1 MQTRSHTSSS
11 PCLCPLSPNIPVIFK
26 MDPKNLSFRDALTS
40 IFFSFPVW
48 WPVVAKL
55 TMSKVSDIKKQWFYY
70 VHTFVWGECNNH
82 NTMETRHD
90 FVDQN
95 FLCSTMI
102 GVLAEW
108 LEELEMAAAAQL
120 ETDVW
125 GLQSAVSWMTGIL
138 FHTC

>member
-1 MQTRSHTSSS
+1 
-11 PCLCPLSPNIPVIFK
+11 
-26 MDPKNLSFRDALTS
+26 
-40 IFFSFPVW
+40 
-48 WPVVAKL
+48 
-55 TMSKVSDIKKQWFYY
+55 
-70 VHTFVWGECNNH
+70 
-82 NTMETRHD
+82 METRHD